1 MSDHGRAVTCAAVRE
16 SVSAAQGMARRVRL
30 TAAQDVP
37 HVTGATVRRGGAI
50 VLAAAV
56 ASLLVAVTA
65 TPALAHAS
73 LVETTPSDRAS
84 LDAVPEQV
92 TLRFSEPVMLSTGGL
107 RVFDGDANR
116 IDEGAIEVG
125 GPETI
130 GVGLPTDLPEGG
142 YVVTYRVV
150 SADSHPI
157 GGVSTFTIGA
167 ADAVD
172 DALVTEL
179 FSGGGQVVG
188 ILGPALRGIGYLAVL
203 LAAGVVFTTALVVR
217 RPEDRRRGARLS
229 VRAAAVGIAATI
241 LAVPVQGV
249 AVTGGS
255 LFAVLRPTV
264 VGEVLAS
271 SFGQGT
277 LVRLVALIVLAVFVA
292 RRAPALPS
300 GIAAAA
306 ALGSFLLD
314 GHQRSV
320 EPMWLLLGSDLVHL
334 GAAAVWFG
342 GLVLLVLLVRSRSL
356 EDDAVGAARIVQRF
370 SGVALVS
377 FVAVSLAGTAMS
389 WALVRTPRALLTTT
403 YGWTL
408 LAKVGLVGLI
418 VLVALY
424 NRQRLVP
431 AIAARAVPAGGA
443 IDAGDEVGPGVRSDV
458 STAPDDVAPAAEAG
472 GSTPADATIRRSRV
486 AWKQLRTTLTIEVSL
501 LVAVL
506 AVTGA
511 LVTIQPAAQAAGITG
526 AFQTAEALTDDLDVE
541 VTIDPNAAGRNAIHV
556 YVLDGTG
563 RPAADVDELYLDVT
577 FVPEEIGPL
586 RIEPFF
592 AGTGHWT
599 ANTEALAFDGE
610 WRIEVV
616 AGLDRFTE
624 ERTEITVF
632 VNR

>member
-1 MSDHGRAVTCAAVRE
+1 MIRSAAPAAVR
-16 SVSAAQGMARRVRL
+16 
-30 TAAQDVP
+30 
-37 HVTGATVRRGGAI
+37 ATVWRGLPVLFAAA
-50 VLAAAV
+50 LAA
-56 ASLLVAVTA
+56 LLLAATA

-73 LVETTPSDRAS
+73 LVEVTPSDRS
-84 LDAVPEQV
+84 TLDAAPERV
-92 TLRFSEPVMLSTGGL
+92 TLEFSEPVTLSTGGL

-116 IDEGAIEVG
+116 IDAGAVEVG

-130 GVGLPTDLPEGG
+130 GVALPTDLPDGG

-157 GGVSTFTIGA
+157 GGVSTFTIGQA
-167 ADAVD
+167 APVD
-172 DALVTEL
+172 DALVAEL
-179 FSGGGQVVG
+179 FTGGGQVVG
-188 ILGPALRGIGYLAVL
+188 IVGPALRGIGYLAVL
-203 LAAGVVFTTALVVR
+203 LAAGAVFITALIVR
-217 RPEDRRRGARLS
+217 RPEDRRRAARLS
-229 VRAAAVGIAATI
+229 MRAAVVGIAATVF
-241 LAVPVQGV
+241 AVPVQAI
-249 AVTGGS
+249 AVTGGGF
-255 LFAVLRPTV
+255 LEVLRPAV

-277 LVRLVALIVLAVFVA
+277 LVRLVWLVVLAVFAA
-292 RRAPALPS
+292 RGAPGAPGLPI
-300 GIAAAA
+300 GVAAAA

-320 EPMWLLLGSDLVHL
+320 EPTWLLMGSDIVHL
-334 GAAAVWFG
+334 GAGAVWFG
-342 GLVLLVLLVRSRSL
+342 GLVLLVLLVRSRSV
-356 EDDAVGAARIVQRF
+356 DNDAVGAARLVQRF

-377 FVAVSLAGTAMS
+377 FIAVSLAGTAMS
-389 WALVRTPRALLTTT
+389 WALVRTPRALITTT

-408 LAKVGLVGLI
+408 MAKVGLVGLI

-431 AIAARAVPAGGA
+431 AIAARAVPVGGSIGSGA
-443 IDAGDEVGPGVRSDV
+443 EVGSGDRSDAA
-458 STAPDDVAPAAEAG
+458 TGPDATVG
-472 GSTPADATIRRSRV
+472 QGSTPADVMIRRSRV
-486 AWKQLRTTLTIEVSL
+486 AWKQLRTTLLIEVSL

-511 LVTIQPAAQAAGITG
+511 LVTIQPAAQAAGVTG
-526 AFQTAEALTDDLDVE
+526 AFQTVEALTDDLDVE
-541 VTIDPNAAGRNAIHV
+541 VTIDPNEAGLNAIHI
-556 YVLDGTG
+556 YVLDETG
-563 RPAADVDELYLDVT
+563 RPAADVDDLYLDVT
-577 FVPEEIGPL
+577 YLPEEIGPL
-586 RIEPFF
+586 RVEPFF

-599 ANTEALAFDGE
+599 TNTEALAFDGE

>member
-217 RPEDRRRGARLS
+217 RPEDRRRGVRLS

-292 RRAPALPS
+292 RGAPALPS

-306 ALGSFLLD
+306 TLGSFLLD

-377 FVAVSLAGTAMS
+377 FIAVSLAGTAMS

-424 NRQRLVP
+424 NRRGRRDRCRRRSGPRCPIRRVHG
-431 AIAARAVPAGGA
+431 AGRCGT
-443 IDAGDEVGPGVRSDV
+443 G
-458 STAPDDVAPAAEAG
+458 
-472 GSTPADATIRRSRV
+472 RRSRGLDPCGRHDPSLTGRVEAV
-486 AWKQLRTTLTIEVSL
+486 AHD
-501 LVAVL
+501 
-506 AVTGA
+506 
-511 LVTIQPAAQAAGITG
+511 P
-526 AFQTAEALTDDLDVE
+526 DDRGV
-541 VTIDPNAAGRNAIHV
+541 AAGRGAGRDRGPGHDPARCAGGRNHGCLPDRRGA
-556 YVLDGTG
+556 DG
-563 RPAADVDELYLDVT
+563 RPRRRGDHRSERGRSQRH
-577 FVPEEIGPL
+577 PRL
-586 RIEPFF
+586 R
-592 AGTGHWT
+592 AGR
-599 ANTEALAFDGE
+599 DGSTS
-610 WRIEVV
+610 R
-616 AGLDRFTE
+616 
-624 ERTEITVF
+624 
-632 VNR
+632 